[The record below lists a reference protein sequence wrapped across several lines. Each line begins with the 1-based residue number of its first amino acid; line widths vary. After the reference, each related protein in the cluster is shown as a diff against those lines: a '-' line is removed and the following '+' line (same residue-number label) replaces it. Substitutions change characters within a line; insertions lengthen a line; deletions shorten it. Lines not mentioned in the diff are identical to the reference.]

1 MIVKL
6 TNLSQLTKLTL
17 QVLCMSASV
26 TLIPSALAA
35 NSSNDS
41 ANALA
46 NAANAAVTATQA
58 GETTVVL
65 GPFPAAGAVAD
76 PSMAQ
81 GHTTV
86 IDGVTVTTDWDK
98 VYPKSDAVNHQKV
111 VFHTRFGT
119 KLVADLFTPKTA
131 PASGNPASGKFAAIA
146 ISGPYGAVKEQSSG
160 LYAQTLAEKGF
171 LTLAFDPSF
180 TGESTGEVR
189 FISSPDFA
197 TEDFSAAVDYLSNRP
212 DVDPHK
218 IGILGVCGWGGFA
231 VQAASVDTRIKAT
244 VASTMYNMTR
254 VTANGYFDSADSA
267 EERNAMRRTLSE
279 QRTLDYA
286 QGKQKRAGGVVDPL
300 PADAPQFV
308 KDYYDYYK
316 TPRGYHPRSLNSND
330 GWIATSALNFINAPI
345 LQYAGEIESA
355 VLIVHGEKAHS
366 RYFGEDTFKL
376 LKGDNKHLLIVDDA
390 SHVDLYDRKI
400 PFDDI
405 AQFFEQNL

>member
-1 MIVKL
+1 MNTKSSKL
-6 TNLSQLTKLTL
+6 AWQVLIMCASLTL
-17 QVLCMSASV
+17 
-26 TLIPSALAA
+26 TPSALAA
-35 NSSNDS
+35 TTSPTH
-41 ANALA
+41 
-46 NAANAAVTATQA
+46 AAAT
-58 GETTVVL
+58 EVL
-65 GPFPAAGAVAD
+65 GPFPAAGSKAD
-76 PSMAQ
+76 PSMAP

-98 VYPKSDAVNHQKV
+98 VYPKSDKVNHQKV

-119 KLVADLFTPKTA
+119 KLVADLFTPKNA
-131 PASGNPASGKFAAIA
+131 PQGKFSAIA

-197 TEDFSAAVDYLSNRP
+197 TEDFSSAVDYLSNRP
-212 DVDPHK
+212 DVDPQK

-267 EERNAMRRTLSE
+267 QARNDMRQTLSQ

-286 QGKQKRAGGVVDPL
+286 QGTQKRAGGVVDPL
-300 PADAPQFV
+300 PEDAPQFV

-345 LQYAGEIESA
+345 LQYAGEIERA
-355 VLIVHGEKAHS
+355 VMIVHGEKAHS

-376 LKGDNKHLLIVDDA
+376 LKGDNKRLLIVDGA

-400 PFDDI
+400 PFDEI
-405 AQFFEQNL
+405 ASFFEENL